1 MLLMIMPPWAS
12 LTQNYGFATL
22 LFESLHW
29 DEDGGAVK
37 QFQMFF
43 KGKS

>member
-1 MLLMIMPPWAS
+1 MLLVIMPPRAS
-12 LTQNYGFATL
+12 LPQNYGFATS

-29 DEDGGAVK
+29 DEDGGALK